1 MKLTPLETKCLREA
15 LIYAICDYEENLR
28 YQVDNDFDKSEIKQQ
43 RQLLKGME
51 RVHLK
56 LEIQELK
63 NDN

>member
-1 MKLTPLETKCLREA
+1 MKLTPNQVAKKILAAAIETSIDWIQEY
-15 LIYAICDYEENLR
+15 I
-28 YQVDNDFDKSEIKQQ
+28 DNDFQKSEIKEQ

-63 NDN
+63 N

>member
-28 YQVDNDFDKSEIKQQ
+28 YKIDNDFEKSEIKEQ
-43 RQLLKGME
+43 RQFLKGME

-63 NDN
+63 N

>member
-28 YQVDNDFDKSEIKQQ
+28 YKIDNDFEKSEIKEQ

-63 NDN
+63 N